1 MGNAKYK
8 KPIEKA
14 KVENLFKSF
23 IENLTIS
30 YTGNTATDDKN
41 VTSDFIKFQI
51 PKNILLALKIY

>member
-41 VTSDFIKFQI
+41 VTSDFIKI
-51 PKNILLALKIY
+51 SDTEKYTVGVKIY